1 MPDFSVPEL
10 ILNAD
15 EFKQFQDAWWN
26 VSITGFFFIF
36 VYNVRQVP
44 FKEFFFSLKYF
55 FLHLV
60 VLTYSFQL
68 LVCTSKVANLYE
80 GKFLSE

>member
-26 VSITGFFFIF
+26 VSITGFFLLFLCTMF
-36 VYNVRQVP
+36 V
-44 FKEFFFSLKYF
+44 KYLSKDF

-60 VLTYSFQL
+60 VFTYLFKL
-68 LVCTSKVANLYE
+68 LVCTCKVADFYE
-80 GKFLSE
+80 GKLLSE